1 MATGF
6 EQLMSELQALRT
18 EVATLKTAKPASTRR
33 SGAGRRRIVG
43 EYFADPRGI
52 MAFQNQLLDW
62 NHEGF
67 TTDDGSTVHLN
78 DKHLCMVLD
87 AEYANR
93 DCWAISTG
101 LLKTIRR
108 LHNEGKHGKDD
119 VAPTTPIPE
128 YTE

>member
-6 EQLMSELQALRT
+6 EQLMSELQALRS
-18 EVATLKTAKPASTRR
+18 EVATLKSAKPARR

-43 EYFADPRGI
+43 EYFANPAGI

-62 NHEGF
+62 NHLGF
-67 TTDDGSTVHLN
+67 KTDDGSTVHLN
-78 DKHLCMVLD
+78 DEHLCMVLN

-93 DCWAISTG
+93 DCWAITPG
-101 LLKTIRR
+101 LMKTIRR

>member
-6 EQLMSELQALRT
+6 AALMSELAALRS
-18 EVATLKTAKPASTRR
+18 EVAELKTTRPARR
-33 SGAGRRRIVG
+33 SAPGRRRVVG

-62 NHEGF
+62 NHAGF
-67 TTDDGSTVHLN
+67 VAEDGTIVHFDDN
-78 DKHLCMVLD
+78 HLCQILN

-93 DCWAISTG
+93 DCWAITPS
-101 LLKTIRR
+101 LIKTIRR

-119 VAPTTPIPE
+119 TVPTTPIPE
-128 YTE
+128 YK